1 MSKKYVIAL
10 DIGGTNYR
18 CALINREYEIVK
30 VLIKPTKKG
39 SVELFLK
46 QASDIIK
53 EIEFNRDEVLGIV
66 AGVPGKVRHDGHIDN
81 LPNIGIFDIPLK
93 SYLEKEF
100 NLPTIIKNDAEIA
113 AVAEGHVG
121 VGKGADNCYFITIS
135 TGLGGCFFEKGK
147 IKNVSEE
154 IGHTLVEYKG
164 NSYEIEKIASGN
176 GIVTLAALNNL
187 EVKSSKIFFDL
198 VRNKDKKA
206 LVVYKEWLKL
216 INDFL
221 SYIEY
226 IYEPQ
231 VIAITGG
238 VMKSKDLFFADLV
251 SAYPKLTIKEAK
263 FKFDAGLIGAAALGF
278 LSF

>member
-39 SVELFLK
+39 SVEIFLK

-66 AGVPGKVRHDGHIDN
+66 AGVPGKVRLDGHIDN

-121 VGKGADNCYFITIS
+121 VGKDADNCYFITIS

-164 NSYEIEKIASGN
+164 NPYEIEKIASGN

-251 SAYPKLTIKEAK
+251 SAHPKLTIKEAK

>member
-66 AGVPGKVRHDGHIDN
+66 AGVPGKVRLDGHIDN

-121 VGKGADNCYFITIS
+121 VGKDADNCYLITIS

-164 NSYEIEKIASGN
+164 NPYEIEKIASGN

-251 SAYPKLTIKEAK
+251 SAHPKLTIKEAK